1 MIRKSY
7 KRPPK
12 LAQMS
17 LGPADVDDKDASSDR
32 KDNIDPVAASPYL
45 EQHIPETTALGE
57 VLLAFADTNTNT
69 CRPRSAVDYVW
80 DVIGRS
86 SPWYVHMIL
95 CTGVLLVWWFTILAI
110 YNSVSSRFAQFGT
123 VLLLVICSAMAYCF
137 LSWLLMRIPMT
148 AEIGYRLWWR
158 HKPKDD
164 DAAVLGTFLETCTW
178 LALVVGTY
186 GASQNPFVAVILGGI
201 SGLWVA
207 ATGDFLLAYIRVQ
220 SAVIKDEAQPL
231 WLKYTVTT
239 VCLGYIVVGLVRLF
253 YNFLVDNNVE
263 SMVLQYLLSILVG
276 VSLVVLSEVLLLY
289 SPTRYAG
296 VILQSRVVHAKT
308 NWSSH
313 PLRSLVELAFVFAAT
328 VVLYDYLDDF
338 VVSLQAGTLAS
349 TIFILCG
356 EFYFYP
362 SATPASHDVQ
372 NDHWIKMLPLGS
384 LIVFML
390 YQLALVL
397 SWQSFLAMAEVG
409 IVAFVA
415 KLLRAQTLW
424 GRFQEFLRN
433 LVAWPIRTTMEV
445 LAHCVFL
452 HILPRSIS
460 TWTHVISTT
469 VFDLGLVHCQS
480 TGLTLWHG
488 ISALQY
494 SPSWVFAVQLK
505 RTRSID
511 EIAPLHNWMWEAVD
525 EPDAQTSSIRVPISI
540 MANLVVVVTVLLSGL
555 RYGTLLLSR
564 ISGVVPVVMIAGFL
578 ALCAG
583 TLIGVL
589 TCSSHPTFRLLRRVL
604 FTSIKQQCSL
614 HPLHVLVQVVVCLG
628 VFVGTYAIS
637 GGAWSSAAL
646 FASASAIGVIGGG
659 QYVVRRLSTHE
670 TLDATYAVIFFV
682 VLLSYAVGVSLF
694 CIYVYIDRIE
704 IAFCLATLSGVV
716 FVASSELF
724 LMWEPTRVAGI
735 ILQTRVTQCV
745 HNWRVEPLRSFL
757 ECLVWIAVTYGT
769 FIIYQDFVVALH
781 LGTLSGIVVTLAGE
795 VFRNRWLFPQP
806 PSEHMD
812 QRPKVL
818 PLVLL
823 FAYVGAG
830 TFQWIFEHLRSL
842 EVTVGLATVAGIIFL
857 CVADVLAMW
866 QPTRWAGVILQDR
879 FLNASEHWQLYPV
892 RSFVE
897 VGCFLGVIY
906 GSYAI
911 YGDLSVAVQCGT
923 FSGMLVALIGEQLKS
938 QRKLRSEDKPQ
949 YHILPFPII
958 SVLGFVGCVAFN
970 TIYTHLR
977 SIEVAFAL
985 ATASGVAFVV
995 LGDMFV
1001 FWAPT
1006 RFVGLI
1012 LQERTLHFTR
1022 DMRLYSW
1029 RCWWEL
1035 CTCTMALYVS
1045 YSYLWRGDLL
1055 VAIQVCTFTA
1065 ILVCVVGEVVLS
1077 SIQKYEQSVVQQ
1089 GRWEAQAQSKLL
1101 GLPYEV
1107 LFETARFLTPEE
1119 LLVTRTTCHK
1129 INSLLRAESKRFW
1142 LHATLRRQYGR
1153 AMQQTHRSLIY
1164 AAWKAII
1171 PKVFAPREPL
1181 TVLNAKITHNRALKW
1196 VFLNADW
1203 IRRQNMPR
1211 RTDKIIELGPGD
1223 VGFDV
1228 FRHMPDK
1235 TDLAIQVEQNQ
1246 MLETTRL
1253 TVPGHIYSK
1262 IQADP
1267 FSFVV
1272 SETLYEVEELSFWH
1286 ICTVVFVAMVV
1297 VSIAQAALDISTT
1310 LGYV

>member
-1 MIRKSY
+1 
-7 KRPPK
+7 
-12 LAQMS
+12 
-17 LGPADVDDKDASSDR
+17 
-32 KDNIDPVAASPYL
+32 
-45 EQHIPETTALGE
+45 
-57 VLLAFADTNTNT
+57 
-69 CRPRSAVDYVW
+69 
-80 DVIGRS
+80 
-86 SPWYVHMIL
+86 
-95 CTGVLLVWWFTILAI
+95 
-110 YNSVSSRFAQFGT
+110 
-123 VLLLVICSAMAYCF
+123 
-137 LSWLLMRIPMT
+137 
-148 AEIGYRLWWR
+148 
-158 HKPKDD
+158 
-164 DAAVLGTFLETCTW
+164 
-178 LALVVGTY
+178 
-186 GASQNPFVAVILGGI
+186 
-201 SGLWVA
+201 
-207 ATGDFLLAYIRVQ
+207 
-220 SAVIKDEAQPL
+220 
-231 WLKYTVTT
+231 
-239 VCLGYIVVGLVRLF
+239 
-253 YNFLVDNNVE
+253 
-263 SMVLQYLLSILVG
+263 
-276 VSLVVLSEVLLLY
+276 
-289 SPTRYAG
+289 
-296 VILQSRVVHAKT
+296 
-308 NWSSH
+308 
-313 PLRSLVELAFVFAAT
+313 
-328 VVLYDYLDDF
+328 
-338 VVSLQAGTLAS
+338 
-349 TIFILCG
+349 
-356 EFYFYP
+356 
-362 SATPASHDVQ
+362 
-372 NDHWIKMLPLGS
+372 
-384 LIVFML
+384 
-390 YQLALVL
+390 
-397 SWQSFLAMAEVG
+397 
-409 IVAFVA
+409 
-415 KLLRAQTLW
+415 
-424 GRFQEFLRN
+424 
-433 LVAWPIRTTMEV
+433 
-445 LAHCVFL
+445 
-452 HILPRSIS
+452 
-460 TWTHVISTT
+460 
-469 VFDLGLVHCQS
+469 
-480 TGLTLWHG
+480 
-488 ISALQY
+488 
-494 SPSWVFAVQLK
+494 
-505 RTRSID
+505 
-511 EIAPLHNWMWEAVD
+511 
-525 EPDAQTSSIRVPISI
+525 
-540 MANLVVVVTVLLSGL
+540 MANLVVVVSVLLSGL

-897 VGCFLGVIY
+897 AGCFLGVIY

-938 QRKLRSEDKPQ
+938 QRKLRS
-949 YHILPFPII
+949 
-958 SVLGFVGCVAFN
+958 
-970 TIYTHLR
+970 
-977 SIEVAFAL
+977 
-985 ATASGVAFVV
+985 
-995 LGDMFV
+995 
-1001 FWAPT
+1001 
-1006 RFVGLI
+1006 
-1012 LQERTLHFTR
+1012 
-1022 DMRLYSW
+1022 
-1029 RCWWEL
+1029 
-1035 CTCTMALYVS
+1035 
-1045 YSYLWRGDLL
+1045 
-1055 VAIQVCTFTA
+1055 
-1065 ILVCVVGEVVLS
+1065 VGEVVLS